1 MSDAVSAAGYNTPEA
16 QAAADAEQNV
26 QDYKKAL
33 MGETDPKRLLALS
46 FDLMD
51 ATNKK
56 TIIVESMSKVD
67 KAEIDGQKSAIQ
79 SIA

>member
-1 MSDAVSAAGYNTPEA
+1 MTDAVVGNSPEA
-16 QAAADAEQNV
+16 QAAANAEQNV
-26 QDYKKAL
+26 QDIKDKLLEA
-33 MGETDPKRLLALS
+33 TDPKELLALS

-56 TIIVESMSKVD
+56 TIIVESLSKVA
-67 KAEIDGQKSAIQ
+67 KAEVDGQKSAIQ